1 MAARHETKAKA
12 GASRAEV
19 APAAGTAQPAG
30 EARADLKR
38 QLLWRM
44 GLAGLMILALLGV
57 LALFDYANAPDDS
70 LVTGQPYTEPVPV
83 RKKDPVL
90 PLTPAETPLDAPP
103 VTTES
108 ATTEVSSEVASEVDS
123 EAGSESAARK
133 TAGASVQTR
142 PLSKAGATAGEKPS
156 ALSAPPPP
164 PPPRVAA
171 TPALPPAVKKPG
183 DGTASAAAPPPPVVE
198 APAPVAVRLVSGY
211 IVESGLFSD
220 LALAEEWQTRL
231 AQEGI
236 PATVEARLQIGPFKS
251 RAEAEAARRKLGK
264 LGIDVPSTVHRIG
277 KP

>member
-1 MAARHETKAKA
+1 MAARHETKATA
-12 GASRAEV
+12 GGRGEV
-19 APAAGTAQPAG
+19 APAASTAQPAG

-70 LVTGQPYTEPVPV
+70 LATGQQFTEPVPV

-90 PLTPAETPLDAPP
+90 PLTPAETPDDAPP
-103 VTTES
+103 VSTES
-108 ATTEVSSEVASEVDS
+108 AATEVSSEVASE
-123 EAGSESAARK
+123 AGGESAARK

-142 PLSKAGATAGEKPS
+142 PLSKAGATAGEKPG
-156 ALSAPPPP
+156 ALAAPPPPPP

-183 DGTASAAAPPPPVVE
+183 DGPASAATPPPPVVE

-211 IVESGLFSD
+211 IVQSGLFSD
-220 LALAEEWQTRL
+220 LALAEEWQGRL

-236 PATVEARLQIGPFKS
+236 PSTVEARLQIGPFKN